1 MKCNFFQIF
10 RLCLTIQGF
19 ARPCPGQGVG
29 VGDFGGREDLCSFRQ
44 KWRDFLSCATE
55 WEDELPGNQNYHT
68 GSWAYR
74 EKRARM
80 DAGEWMAREW
90 TGVAG
95 SEGEEAVVSL
105 ELLPATKG
113 VYRLAG
119 CQINGGGARGGE
131 ITAILVTD
139 RSEMNK
145 SRPLARD
152 QSLPTSCFLSRA
164 MYNVVFRVHMD
175 SGGDDFCQSGARQLR
190 KNPYDVPRTEKSVRD
205 WHKASASDWRKAYAG
220 DFATISALPS
230 SRWLSTFPG
239 QEQYDCQR
247 AKDVAAT
254 HERFPGSE
262 LGEVREKILIQ
273 RDLHRLG
280 WSVSSRSNEPEAHVL
295 EGCANYHD
303 CNRVG
308 ELLKLLQDVEKAT
321 TPDPAG
327 NTTGATGGALSDLFL
342 RSEKLISA
350 RKNARAA
357 FFQQL
362 EKNTNAEAGLAPLVK
377 SVLTQRSAGTARGG
391 VQKKKIRGN
400 IMLVPAEGDPASVEP
415 CRPEDR
421 LLELLMSKNVD
432 GSARGGWKWLGPDRV
447 EMQFHAMIQ

>member
-164 MYNVVFRVHMD
+164 MYNVVFLVHMD

-254 HERFPGSE
+254 HERFPGFE

-280 WSVSSRSNEPEAHVL
+280 WSVSSRNNEPEAHVVQGL
-295 EGCANYHD
+295 ASVLCTNQSEH
-303 CNRVG
+303 VG
-308 ELLKLLQDVEKAT
+308 RLLKLLQSVEKAT
-321 TPDPAG
+321 TPGSAG
-327 NTTGATGGALSDLFL
+327 STTGATGGALSDLFL
-342 RSEKLISA
+342 RSEKQIRA
-350 RKNARAA
+350 REGARAA
-357 FFQQL
+357 FLQEL
-362 EKNTNAEAGLAPLVK
+362 EKHTNAEAGLAPLVK
-377 SVLTQRSAGTARGG
+377 SRLNEEA
-391 VQKKKIRGN
+391 RGN
-400 IMLVPAEGDPASVEP
+400 IMLVPDGGDPASVEP

-421 LLELLMSKNVD
+421 LLELLTSKNAD
-432 GSARGGWKWLGPDRV
+432 GSARGGWEWLRPDRV
-447 EMQFHAMIQ
+447 KMQFHAMIQQ